1 MNYTLKNNGNKH
13 SAITFNP
20 EQVKEAVNYWT
31 KERMEQAIPEV
42 NEVLPES
49 EEKECVGEAVSATAV
64 SVADTKKSPFN
75 AGGKLFYTKD
85 GTGYVASAEFCGDK
99 QIILTAAHCFYN
111 RRKAKWAEN
120 IVFKRCYCD
129 GTADQVVGV
138 QSVAVDTRYITDADY
153 HDYDYAFG
161 ATEDAATGEVLGY
174 EINSKKGTAIA
185 YGYPTNYEGG
195 QKMVYTE
202 GGYSKHDKGNILEM
216 LGNSMGGGCSGGAWV
231 KSGTNKAISVNSFS
245 YTSRPD
251 DQYGPLF
258 TSEFEAL
265 FAYAKTLI
273 VPANSIRYFKL
284 HNSGAFVVHMQIL
297 WRLGDKSGTY
307 EEDGYHDICAAAER
321 TIDMVKTGIP
331 EGATVRLKGEVVSG
345 DDDTADEEFIFCEKS
360 EKMASYKI
368 TGTVFKSKISLE

>member
-1 MNYTLKNNGNKH
+1 
-13 SAITFNP
+13 
-20 EQVKEAVNYWT
+20 
-31 KERMEQAIPEV
+31 
-42 NEVLPES
+42 
-49 EEKECVGEAVSATAV
+49 
-64 SVADTKKSPFN
+64 
-75 AGGKLFYTKD
+75 
-85 GTGYVASAEFCGDK
+85 
-99 QIILTAAHCFYN
+99 
-111 RRKAKWAEN
+111 
-120 IVFKRCYCD
+120 
-129 GTADQVVGV
+129 
-138 QSVAVDTRYITDADY
+138 
-153 HDYDYAFG
+153 
-161 ATEDAATGEVLGY
+161 
-174 EINSKKGTAIA
+174 
-185 YGYPTNYEGG
+185 
-195 QKMVYTE
+195 MVYTE

-216 LGNSMGGGCSGGAWV
+216 LVNSMGGGCSGGAWV